1 MVVVQ
6 PVRVDQTGF
15 FQSEIYPEEHEYGL
29 CTFVKTRIR
38 NLMVEMI
45 EIGDLQTL
53 IQSVSRVRKPDV
65 TNQMGSYEIILEGF

>member
-15 FQSEIYPEEHEYGL
+15 SQSEIYPEEHEYGL

>member
-1 MVVVQ
+1 MVAVQ
-6 PVRVDQTGF
+6 PLRVDQTGF

-29 CTFVKTRIR
+29 CTFGKPRIR
-38 NLMVEMI
+38 NLMVEMT

-53 IQSVSRVRKPDV
+53 IQSVSRARKPDV